1 MRSRSLRT
9 FIRDHREQIDA
20 YIRARVGDDARIDDS
35 EREMWIRNDESLYND
50 ARRWGWRG

>member
-9 FIRDHREQIDA
+9 FIRENREQIDR
-20 YIRARVGDDARIDDS
+20 YIRARVGDDARIDDN